1 MNQYIN
7 KGENIN
13 KGETLGKEGFTH
25 FGDSTN
31 QASCSQSS
39 ISQSSISQS
48 SISQDCIESAYCF
61 IHQKLRVYEFSTNP
75 TQRDDIEY
83 AISQYVDGM
92 NPQLYQLLADGRD
105 GFLLDHISFEQDMR
119 KAQEQLEK
127 MMV

>member
-25 FGDSTN
+25 FGDSTH
-31 QASCSQSS
+31 QAS
-39 ISQSSISQS
+39 ISR
-48 SISQDCIESAYCF
+48 DCIESAYCF

-92 NPQLYQLLADGRD
+92 NPQLYQKLADGRE
-105 GFLLDHISFEQDMR
+105 GFLLDHVSFEQDMR

>member
-39 ISQSSISQS
+39 ISQSSISQ
-48 SISQDCIESAYCF
+48 DCIESAYCF

-75 TQRDDIEY
+75 TQRDVIEY

-92 NPQLYQLLADGRD
+92 NPHLYQKLAAGRD
-105 GFLLDHISFEQDMR
+105 GFLLDHVSFEQDMR

>member
-31 QASCSQSS
+31 QDSCSQSS
-39 ISQSSISQS
+39 ISQDSCSQS

-61 IHQKLRVYEFSTNP
+61 IHQKLRVYEFSTNL

-92 NPQLYQLLADGRD
+92 NPQLYQKLAAGRD
-105 GFLLDHISFEQDMR
+105 GFLLDHVSFEQDMR

>member
-1 MNQYIN
+1 MDMNQYIN

-31 QASCSQSS
+31 QDSCSL
-39 ISQSSISQS
+39 S

-83 AISQYVDGM
+83 AISQYVEGM
-92 NPQLYQLLADGRD
+92 NPQLYQLLSQGRKE
-105 GFLLDHISFEQDMR
+105 FLLDHVNFERDMR
-119 KAQEQLEK
+119 EAQEKLEG
-127 MMV
+127 MMCNL

>member
-1 MNQYIN
+1 MNQN
-7 KGENIN
+7 NN
-13 KGETLGKEGFTH
+13 
-25 FGDSTN
+25 GDALLAGGITRDS
-31 QASCSQSS
+31 
-39 ISQSSISQS
+39 
-48 SISQDCIESAYCF
+48 IESAYCF

-105 GFLLDHISFEQDMR
+105 GFLLDHVSFEQDMR

>member
-1 MNQYIN
+1 MDMNQYIN

-13 KGETLGKEGFTH
+13 KGETLGKEGFTYS
-25 FGDSTN
+25 GDRTH
-31 QASCSQSS
+31 QDSCSL
-39 ISQSSISQS
+39 S

-105 GFLLDHISFEQDMR
+105 GFLLDHVSFEQDMR